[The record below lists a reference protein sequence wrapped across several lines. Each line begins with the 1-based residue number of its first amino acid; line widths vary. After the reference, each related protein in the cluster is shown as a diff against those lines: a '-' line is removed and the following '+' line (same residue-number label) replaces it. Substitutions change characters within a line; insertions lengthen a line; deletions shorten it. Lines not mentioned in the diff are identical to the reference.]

1 MKISDRLTSFMHDR
15 LANEHKDPDYK
26 AAFESEQI
34 KRELDRATSMI
45 RRHPL
50 DPPILRHRGNDGR
63 DNYGRDNYGQDNYA
77 DMAEATKAAVGAYR
91 EANSCYGANPM
102 DPRPTPATSEASD
115 DVLDHLVNS
124 FIAPEAPEEA
134 FDHTAKTLGN
144 RTVRTDMPTG
154 HYRTPTPAEPKN
166 PKYSSLHTVLKAAYD
181 QASKGKGSERH
192 GNGKAFE
199 DQPMQSI
206 SNLLGSTHGMAFQAI
221 KKIKEAEGMETF
233 EQKERELLGA
243 INYIAGIIIFE
254 KEKAS

>member
-15 LANEHKDPDYK
+15 LVNEHKDSDYK

-34 KRELDRATSMI
+34 RRQLDRTNSML
-45 RRHPL
+45 RQHPL
-50 DPPILRHRGNDGR
+50 DPPEES
-63 DNYGRDNYGQDNYA
+63 Y
-77 DMAEATKAAVGAYR
+77 
-91 EANSCYGANPM
+91 
-102 DPRPTPATSEASD
+102 
-115 DVLDHLVNS
+115 
-124 FIAPEAPEEA
+124 EEA
-134 FDHTAKTLGN
+134 KSTLGN
-144 RTVRTDMPTG
+144 RTVRTGMPTG
-154 HYRTPTPAEPKN
+154 HYRTPPPAAPKENDKDLYLSGKPDYSQIDRPTAHYQTPPAAGSRIDLPTAHYQTPTPAEPKN

-206 SNLLGSTHGMAFQAI
+206 SNLLDSTHGMAFQAI

-254 KEKAS
+254 KSKAGVAK

>member
-1 MKISDRLTSFMHDR
+1 MHDR
-15 LANEHKDPDYK
+15 LVNEHKDSDYK

-34 KRELDRATSMI
+34 RRQLDRTNNML

-50 DPPILRHRGNDGR
+50 DPPKVNDGL
-63 DNYGRDNYGQDNYA
+63 
-77 DMAEATKAAVGAYR
+77 T
-91 EANSCYGANPM
+91 
-102 DPRPTPATSEASD
+102 DPEIVWPFGHP
-115 DVLDHLVNS
+115 NS
-124 FIAPEAPEEA
+124 FYKLEESYEEA
-134 FDHTAKTLGN
+134 KSTLGN
-144 RTVRTDMPTG
+144 RTVRTGMPTG
-154 HYRTPTPAEPKN
+154 HYRTPPPAAPKENDKDLYLSGKPDYSRIDLPTAHYQTPTPAEPKN

-206 SNLLGSTHGMAFQAI
+206 SNLLDSTHGMAFQAI

-254 KEKAS
+254 KSKAGVAK